1 MALARV
7 ACSAHVGSGLLAARG
22 GFHTHISWS
31 VRAGDTG
38 LGIPVWGCWG
48 PDRRLAELAIAW
60 VTYSRGILSFH
71 LSPFTPYC

>member
-1 MALARV
+1 VALARV

-38 LGIPVWGCWG
+38 LGLLGTRQEAG
-48 PDRRLAELAIAW
+48 
-60 VTYSRGILSFH
+60 
-71 LSPFTPYC
+71 